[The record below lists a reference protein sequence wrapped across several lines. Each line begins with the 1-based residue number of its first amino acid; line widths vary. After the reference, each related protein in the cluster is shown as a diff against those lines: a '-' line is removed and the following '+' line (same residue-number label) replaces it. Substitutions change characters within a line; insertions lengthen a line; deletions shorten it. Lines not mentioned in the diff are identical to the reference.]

1 MPCPAL
7 PFSARLNGGSHSRLC
22 LPQHYLGMWVSG
34 SIFKRVHPCSQKIPK
49 ERDTAHTHTTK
60 GGRRTL
66 FTDVFKPL
74 AWGLC
79 PRT

>member
-1 MPCPAL
+1 
-7 PFSARLNGGSHSRLC
+7 
-22 LPQHYLGMWVSG
+22 MWVSG